1 MLPWLGPGLLESPVC
16 SWYDASSMSCSDKL
30 SAWGCHPQVL
40 CIFSCGALKDAIR
53 LGFFGKEVLL
63 VVRVVQAHLVAA
75 FLDPEGRAVKPTTEA
90 GRLGSV
96 EILGVA
102 HCIAMGILIMQVS
115 SRSWM
120 QGLIVINWVL
130 HRAGRPLGNGLVY
143 IFRCRKECV
152 IYVVLRQD
160 AGGIRAIPLQEGV
173 FFDTAAPI
181 SVNASHSGTVA
192 VRTQRTQEWSP

>member
-16 SWYDASSMSCSDKL
+16 SWYNASSMSCSNKL
-30 SAWGCHPQVL
+30 TAWRCHPQVL

-96 EILGVA
+96 EILRVA
-102 HCIAMGILIMQVS
+102 HRIAMGILIMQVS

-120 QGLIVINWVL
+120 QGLIVIDWVL
-130 HRAGRPLGNGLVY
+130 HRASRPLGNRLVY
-143 IFRCRKECV
+143 IFRHGKECV
-152 IYVVLRQD
+152 IYVVLCQD
-160 AGGIRAIPLQEGV
+160 AGGIGAIPLQEGV

-181 SVNASHSGTVA
+181 SINASHSGTVA
-192 VRTQRTQEWSP
+192 ICTQRAQEWSP